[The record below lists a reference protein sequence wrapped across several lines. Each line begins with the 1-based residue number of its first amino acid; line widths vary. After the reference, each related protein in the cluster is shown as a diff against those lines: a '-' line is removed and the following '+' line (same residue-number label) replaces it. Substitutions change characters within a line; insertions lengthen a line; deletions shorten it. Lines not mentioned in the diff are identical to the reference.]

1 MLHHN
6 PVTDSLEAVLCLAF
20 SGLQGVCRLC
30 ISPIPMHKVSAA
42 PEPLEAT
49 PLLGWRRSA
58 GLCDLYIPGKPGMT
72 ASQSGAVLRFEVGKP
87 GINADWRKSAKG
99 VSETETPGTAK
110 TPHASHL

>member
-42 PEPLEAT
+42 PEPLEAA

-58 GLCDLYIPGKPGMT
+58 GLRDLYIPGKPGMIARKLGRCPRLVLALLADGGGRVKT
-72 ASQSGAVLRFEVGKP
+72 SGSLVQ
-87 GINADWRKSAKG
+87 
-99 VSETETPGTAK
+99 ETT
-110 TPHASHL
+110 